1 MVREIMISMVLG
13 AGLAGAAAGQQ
24 SIGVSAVVLERA
36 APETLDLKVRSA
48 AAGLRVEAA
57 VVERADTRLLRST
70 WVRTGGGVTE
80 ATIPVRVREG
90 GTLRLERRGVGVVE
104 APGERIEAGASL
116 LIDAAG
122 HLTVTR
128 VIASNS

>member
-1 MVREIMISMVLG
+1 MVREISIAMVLA
-13 AGLAGAAAGQQ
+13 AGFAGAASAQQ

-36 APETLDLKVRSA
+36 EAETIELNVRSA
-48 AAGLRVEAA
+48 GTGLRVEMA
-57 VVERADTRLLRST
+57 VKEGADTRLLRST

-80 ATIPVRVREG
+80 ATIPVRFREG
-90 GTLRLERRGVGVVE
+90 STLRLERRGVEVVG
-104 APGERIEAGASL
+104 APGERVEAGASL